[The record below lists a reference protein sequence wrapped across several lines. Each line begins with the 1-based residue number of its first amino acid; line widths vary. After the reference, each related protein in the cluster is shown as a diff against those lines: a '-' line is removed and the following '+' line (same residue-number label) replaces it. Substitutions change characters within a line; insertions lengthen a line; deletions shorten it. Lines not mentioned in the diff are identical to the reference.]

1 MEAFIAS
8 LDPKLRRKLIWQF
21 FRLSQTEFCD
31 LKEPHYKHF
40 VLERY
45 SQFYEMR
52 EKNKILVRIIFAI
65 DEANGDNAVGDA
77 YNIVPVIL
85 IIGAAISALAL
96 LKVKK

>member
-1 MEAFIAS
+1 MIFPSCSCITA
-8 LDPKLRRKLIWQF
+8 L
-21 FRLSQTEFCD
+21 T
-31 LKEPHYKHF
+31 LK
-40 VLERY
+40 
-45 SQFYEMR
+45 S
-52 EKNKILVRIIFAI
+52 